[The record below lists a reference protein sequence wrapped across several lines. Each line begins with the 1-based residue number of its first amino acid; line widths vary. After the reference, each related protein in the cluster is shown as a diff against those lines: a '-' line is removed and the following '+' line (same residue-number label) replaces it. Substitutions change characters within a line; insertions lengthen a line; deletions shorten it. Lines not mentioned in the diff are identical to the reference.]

1 MLLPCRYPR
10 AWLVLALLFSTA
22 AGAEEMGLA
31 ESLARAER
39 YSADLSATVY
49 QRQALENQ
57 ADTAN
62 QLPDPQL
69 KFGIE
74 NVPVGGSND
83 RRFSREGM
91 TMKRVGIMQ
100 EYISQTKRDRK
111 ADAIR
116 AEADA
121 VSANYQ
127 RLRAQLQRDT
137 AQAWLDLAL
146 SQRAVDS
153 AVRLAAESE
162 QQIGVRRAGVAA
174 GANVAAV
181 LDARLALS
189 AMRDTV
195 TDARR
200 DVALA
205 QARLTQLTGVAQ
217 VQPTGAL
224 PRFERL
230 PADVAVLTQGISQH
244 PEILQARR
252 EADVAQA
259 RSAQSAVAA
268 LPDVGVEVYYA
279 QRASGYDDMAGI
291 MFTVDLPLFQSQRQ
305 DKDHAADRARTFEAN
320 DRLALAMRDH
330 TAQLQALI
338 ARYEASQSR
347 WRRQTEEV
355 LPLQRQR
362 IALVQAQYRSGT
374 AGLGELLEARQA
386 LLSSELEE
394 SRAARQLA
402 QDWAAIRYLI
412 PEENRL

>member
-10 AWLVLALLFSTA
+10 AWLVFALLFSTA

-100 EYISQTKRDRK
+100 EYISQTKRDHK
-111 ADAIR
+111 
-116 AEADA
+116 ADA

-174 GANVAAV
+174 GANAATV
-181 LDARLALS
+181 LDARMALS

-205 QARLTQLTGVAQ
+205 QARITQLTGVAQ

-224 PRFERL
+224 PRFECL

-320 DRLALAMRDH
+320 DRLALTIRDH

-338 ARYEASQSR
+338 ARYEASQNR
-347 WRRQTEEV
+347 WRRQTQEV

>member
-1 MLLPCRYPR
+1 
-10 AWLVLALLFSTA
+10 
-22 AGAEEMGLA
+22 MGLA

-62 QLPDPQL
+62 QLPDLQL

-162 QQIGVRRAGVAA
+162 QQIGVRRA
-174 GANVAAV
+174 
-181 LDARLALS
+181 
-189 AMRDTV
+189 
-195 TDARR
+195 
-200 DVALA
+200 
-205 QARLTQLTGVAQ
+205 GVAQ

-320 DRLALAMRDH
+320 DRLALAIRDH

-347 WRRQTEEV
+347 WRRQTQEV

-402 QDWAAIRYLI
+402 QDWAAIRHLI

>member
-1 MLLPCRYPR
+1 MLLPCPYPR
-10 AWLVLALLFSTA
+10 AWLLLALLFSTA

-111 ADAIR
+111 ADA
-116 AEADA
+116 

-162 QQIGVRRAGVAA
+162 QQIGVRRACVAA
-174 GANVAAV
+174 GANAAAV

-200 DVALA
+200 DVALV

-224 PRFERL
+224 PRFEHL

-320 DRLALAMRDH
+320 DRLALAIRDH

-347 WRRQTEEV
+347 WRRQTQEV
-355 LPLQRQR
+355 LPLQR
-362 IALVQAQYRSGT
+362 
-374 AGLGELLEARQA
+374 
-386 LLSSELEE
+386 
-394 SRAARQLA
+394 
-402 QDWAAIRYLI
+402 
-412 PEENRL
+412 

>member
-62 QLPDPQL
+62 QLPDLQL

-121 VSANYQ
+121 VSANYR

-174 GANVAAV
+174 GANAAAV
-181 LDARLALS
+181 LDALLALS

-217 VQPTGAL
+217 VQPTG
-224 PRFERL
+224 
-230 PADVAVLTQGISQH
+230 
-244 PEILQARR
+244 
-252 EADVAQA
+252 AQA

-320 DRLALAMRDH
+320 DRLALAIRDH

-347 WRRQTEEV
+347 WRRQTQEV

-394 SRAARQLA
+394 SRAAPGLGRHPLS
-402 QDWAAIRYLI
+402 DPRG
-412 PEENRL
+412 E

>member
-10 AWLVLALLFSTA
+10 AWLVFALLFSTA

-100 EYISQTKRDRK
+100 EYISQTKRDHK

-137 AQAWLDLAL
+137 
-146 SQRAVDS
+146 
-153 AVRLAAESE
+153 
-162 QQIGVRRAGVAA
+162 
-174 GANVAAV
+174 
-181 LDARLALS
+181 
-189 AMRDTV
+189 V

-200 DVALA
+200 DVVLA
-205 QARLTQLTGVAQ
+205 QARITQLTGVAQ

-244 PEILQARR
+244 LEILQARR

-320 DRLALAMRDH
+320 DRLALTIRDH

-347 WRRQTEEV
+347 WRRQTQEV

>member
-1 MLLPCRYPR
+1 MLLPCRYSP

-22 AGAEEMGLA
+22 VDAEEMGLA

-49 QRQALENQ
+49 QRQELENQ

-153 AVRLAAESE
+153 AGRLAAESE

-174 GANVAAV
+174 GANAAAV
-181 LDARLALS
+181 L
-189 AMRDTV
+189 
-195 TDARR
+195 DARR

-217 VQPTGAL
+217 VQPTGVL
-224 PRFERL
+224 PRFEHL

-252 EADVAQA
+252 VADVAQA
-259 RSAQSAVAA
+259 RSAQSAVAT
-268 LPDVGVEVYYA
+268 LPDVGVEVYYG

-291 MFTVDLPLFQSQRQ
+291 MFTVDLPLFQSQSQ
-305 DKDHAADRARTFEAN
+305 DKDHAADRVRTFEAN
-320 DRLALAMRDH
+320 DRLALAIRDH
-330 TAQLQALI
+330 TVQLQALV

-347 WRRQTEEV
+347 WRWQTQEV
-355 LPLQRQR
+355 LPLKRQR

-412 PEENRL
+412 PAENRL